1 MPMVLE
7 RQKLKNITIALP
19 EIYVENIEKLQQL
32 GMIPSRSEGL
42 RVAIR
47 EFLKKEVHHCDLLG
61 YAIPD

>member
-1 MPMVLE
+1 MVLE